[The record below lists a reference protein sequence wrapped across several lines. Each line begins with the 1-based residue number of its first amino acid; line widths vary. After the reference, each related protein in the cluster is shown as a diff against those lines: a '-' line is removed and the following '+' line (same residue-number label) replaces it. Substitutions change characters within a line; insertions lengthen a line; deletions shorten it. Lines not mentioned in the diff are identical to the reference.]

1 MLIPFYFKKIIELF
15 LLPLPIGL
23 FLILIGIILLI
34 MHRAK
39 LTRFILLSLGFLT
52 IFTFGLEGVSSALIN
67 ALQSQYKPL
76 LILPKAVTQIVVL
89 GGGISGKKDYPPN
102 LTLNSASL
110 SRLIEGIRLFDQL
123 EEVGVKP
130 TLILSGGRVF
140 QSDAVAGKMQNTA
153 LMLGI
158 STEQTILENGSRDTR
173 EEAIYLKKIIG
184 MKHFILVTSAY
195 HMPRSIALF
204 KAQGMY
210 PIAAPT
216 QFYDIN
222 TLVSAWFVPSAKS
235 LLISDTAI
243 HEYLGIWW
251 EKINHHIGA

>member
-15 LLPLPIGL
+15 LLQLPIGF

-123 EEVGVKP
+123 EEVGVNQR
-130 TLILSGGRVF
+130 LFYRADVF
-140 QSDAVAGKMQNTA
+140 FSR
-153 LMLGI
+153 MLLQ
-158 STEQTILENGSRDTR
+158 E
-173 EEAIYLKKIIG
+173 KCKI
-184 MKHFILVTSAY
+184 
-195 HMPRSIALF
+195 PR
-204 KAQGMY
+204 
-210 PIAAPT
+210 
-216 QFYDIN
+216 
-222 TLVSAWFVPSAKS
+222 
-235 LLISDTAI
+235 
-243 HEYLGIWW
+243 
-251 EKINHHIGA
+251 